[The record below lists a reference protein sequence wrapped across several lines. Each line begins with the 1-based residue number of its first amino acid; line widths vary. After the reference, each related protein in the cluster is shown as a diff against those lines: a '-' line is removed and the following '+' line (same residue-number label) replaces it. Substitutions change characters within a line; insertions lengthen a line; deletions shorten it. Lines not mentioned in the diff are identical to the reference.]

1 LDTEALFCAPAVN
14 DKIQYEIKKNFFI
27 IGNSSLIGKRFSG
40 FTFYKISVHMF
51 TYMVFFCYREQIP
64 DAQPR
69 RKQLNVTSSLKD
81 QKYAVKLI
89 ELSAIKKPVP
99 V

>member
-1 LDTEALFCAPAVN
+1 
-14 DKIQYEIKKNFFI
+14 
-27 IGNSSLIGKRFSG
+27 
-40 FTFYKISVHMF
+40 MF

-89 ELSAIKKPVP
+89 ELSAIKKPAP
-99 V
+99 VWTTPYRHRLELCNSLSAPESRLAVYQ

>member
-1 LDTEALFCAPAVN
+1 
-14 DKIQYEIKKNFFI
+14 
-27 IGNSSLIGKRFSG
+27 
-40 FTFYKISVHMF
+40 MF

-64 DAQPR
+64 DAQLR